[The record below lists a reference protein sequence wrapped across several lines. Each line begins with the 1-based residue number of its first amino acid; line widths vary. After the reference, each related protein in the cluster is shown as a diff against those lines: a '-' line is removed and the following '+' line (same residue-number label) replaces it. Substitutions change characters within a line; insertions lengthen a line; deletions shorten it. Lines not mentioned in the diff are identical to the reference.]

1 LGEERREMTEGEE
14 GEVERVQRKVTPIG
28 GEIPP
33 AVQQRIEELET
44 RIEGLEEEVVEL
56 KRVMSSEGELE
67 RWRMKQQRHREE

>member
-1 LGEERREMTEGEE
+1 MTKGEE
-14 GEVERVQRKVTPIG
+14 GEVERVQRKVTPIR
-28 GEIPP
+28 EIPP
-33 AVQQRIEELET
+33 EVQERIKELET